1 MQETADRRKEVSI
14 VWVRAG
20 RFYFEYLGGSMKT
33 LDPATLQGIREDMD
47 LYDRSLALGGNQI
60 GGTIRGNINIGNSN
74 KRNKH

>member
-1 MQETADRRKEVSI
+1 
-14 VWVRAG
+14 
-20 RFYFEYLGGSMKT
+20 MKT